1 MLITRWFLDKN
12 FAINSLINNYEK
24 YINNINTALYD
35 ELSAYSNSE
44 FIDPLR
50 YAIDNGKRIRPL
62 ILILSAECIGT
73 ASKTAYMASCAVEL
87 LHTESIIHDDIIDN
101 EYGRRGKEPFHIK
114 YGYNTSIL
122 TGDFVLGL
130 ILNISSKINNRVV
143 TKNLASTA
151 MLMSEGEMMEN
162 RLQTNED
169 ITFDDYIKVIEYKT
183 ASVFEAASKLG
194 GIINCGNEN
203 EIKSISE
210 YGKNIGIAYQIK
222 DDLHDW
228 NNEEKLFNLLI
239 KNSSDPRNIF
249 DHMENLLNIYSN
261 RATKNLDIF
270 DSNNAKTSLGNL
282 IEFTKFNSV
291 P

>member
-1 MLITRWFLDKN
+1 LDKN

-24 YINNINTALYD
+24 YINNINSSLYD
-35 ELSAYSNSE
+35 ELNAYSDSE
-44 FIDPLR
+44 FIGPLR

-62 ILILSAECIGT
+62 ILILSAECIGV
-73 ASKTAYMASCAVEL
+73 ANKIAYMASCAVEL

-130 ILNISSKINNRVV
+130 ILNISSKINNHVV

-151 MLMSEGEMMEN
+151 MLMSEGEMMESM
-162 RLQTNED
+162 LQTNED
-169 ITFDDYIKVIEYKT
+169 ITFDDYIKVVEYKT
-183 ASVFEAASKLG
+183 ASVFEASSKLG
-194 GIINCGNEN
+194 GIINGGSEN
-203 EIKSISE
+203 EIKAISE
-210 YGKNIGIAYQIK
+210 YGKNIGIAYQIN

-239 KNSSDPRNIF
+239 KNSPDPRNIF
-249 DHMENLLNIYSN
+249 DHMENLLNTYSKK
-261 RATKNLDIF
+261 ATSNLDVF
-270 DSNNAKTSLGNL
+270 NNNSAKISLENL
-282 IEFTKFNSV
+282 IEFTKFNSA

>member
-1 MLITRWFLDKN
+1 MCWFLDKN

-24 YINNINTALYD
+24 YINNINTTLYD
-35 ELSAYSNSE
+35 ELNTYSNSE
-44 FIDPLR
+44 FIGPLR

-73 ASKTAYMASCAVEL
+73 ANKTAYMASCAVEL

-130 ILNISSKINNRVV
+130 ILNISSKINNHIV

-194 GIINCGNEN
+194 SIINCGNEN
-203 EIKSISE
+203 EIKAISE
-210 YGKNIGIAYQIK
+210 YGKNIGIAYQIN

-261 RATKNLDIF
+261 RATKNLARF
-270 DSNNAKTSLGNL
+270 DSNSAKTSLENL

>member
-1 MLITRWFLDKN
+1 MDKN

-24 YINNINTALYD
+24 YINNINSSLYD
-35 ELSAYSNSE
+35 ELNAYSDSE
-44 FIDPLR
+44 FIGPLR

-62 ILILSAECIGT
+62 ILILSAECIGV
-73 ASKTAYMASCAVEL
+73 ANKTAYMTSCAVEL

-130 ILNISSKINNRVV
+130 ILNISSKINNHVV

-162 RLQTNED
+162 MLQTNED
-169 ITFDDYIKVIEYKT
+169 ITFDDYIKVVEYKT
-183 ASVFEAASKLG
+183 ASVFEASSKLG
-194 GIINCGNEN
+194 GIINGGSEN
-203 EIKSISE
+203 EIKAISE
-210 YGKNIGIAYQIK
+210 YGKNIGIAYQIN

-239 KNSSDPRNIF
+239 KNSPDPRNIF
-249 DHMENLLNIYSN
+249 DHMENLLNTYSKK
-261 RATKNLDIF
+261 ATSNLDVF
-270 DSNNAKTSLGNL
+270 NNNSAKISLENL
-282 IEFTKFNSV
+282 IEFTKFNSA

>member
-1 MLITRWFLDKN
+1 MDKN

-24 YINNINTALYD
+24 YINNINSSLYD
-35 ELSAYSNSE
+35 ELNAYSDSE
-44 FIDPLR
+44 FIGPLR

-62 ILILSAECIGT
+62 ILILSAECIGV
-73 ASKTAYMASCAVEL
+73 ANKIAYMASCAVEL

-130 ILNISSKINNRVV
+130 ILNISSKINNHVV

-151 MLMSEGEMMEN
+151 MLMSEGEMMESM
-162 RLQTNED
+162 LQTNED
-169 ITFDDYIKVIEYKT
+169 ITFDDYIKVVEYKT
-183 ASVFEAASKLG
+183 ASVFEASSKLG
-194 GIINCGNEN
+194 GIINGGSEN
-203 EIKSISE
+203 EIKAISE
-210 YGKNIGIAYQIK
+210 YGKNIGIAYQIN

-239 KNSSDPRNIF
+239 KNSPDPRNIF
-249 DHMENLLNIYSN
+249 DHMENLLNTYSKK
-261 RATKNLDIF
+261 ATSNLDVF
-270 DSNNAKTSLGNL
+270 NNNSAKISLENL
-282 IEFTKFNSV
+282 IEFTKFNSA